1 MVAPIDILGSRSLVP
16 LESLYPTA
24 AIGDVREEDSD
35 RLSQLAVGQ
44 KFKGTVQTLLDDGSF
59 IIKLADTAVRT
70 NLPQGSKVGD
80 QLQLTLVGTQP
91 RATFLLEGEPS
102 AAPATF
108 SPTARLIDSLQQ
120 HATSTALLGKTPL
133 VSTGATPPAQL
144 ATALQSALTG
154 SGIFYESHVQQ
165 WANGERP
172 LADVLREPQ
181 NVNARS
187 AVPAAAAT
195 AAAATTAAV
204 AMTAAAAAAPDAV
217 LNPDTARIV
226 NLQLNTLD
234 IPRVQWQG
242 EVWPGQQM
250 QWEVSEQPQQPK
262 GEAETPERSWQSV
275 VRFDLPTLGRIAATI
290 TLVGDHVQVQMR
302 TANPDSAQTLRLHGA
317 QLSEALAAAGSTLD
331 LLTVKQDEQNEQA

>member
-1 MVAPIDILGSRSLVP
+1 MAAPIDIVGTRSLVP
-16 LESLYPTA
+16 LEKLYPTA
-24 AIGDVREEDSD
+24 PIGDVREEASD
-35 RLSQLAVGQ
+35 RLAQLAVGQ
-44 KFKGTVQTLLDDGSF
+44 KMQGTVLTLLDDGSF
-59 IIKLADTAVRT
+59 IVKLADTAVRT

-91 RATFLLEGEPS
+91 RATFLLEGESS

-108 SPTARLIDSLQQ
+108 SATARLIDSLQQ
-120 HATSTALLGKTPL
+120 QVTSSALLGKTPL
-133 VSTGATPPAQL
+133 VSSGATPPAQL
-144 ATALQSALTG
+144 ATALQTALTG

-181 NVNARS
+181 NINARS
-187 AVPAAAAT
+187 AMSAADAA
-195 AAAATTAAV
+195 
-204 AMTAAAAAAPDAV
+204 

-242 EVWPGQQM
+242 EVWPGQKM
-250 QWEVSEQPQQPK
+250 QWEVSEQTQQQQPDS
-262 GEAETPERSWQSV
+262 GADAPERSWQSV
-275 VRFDLPTLGRIAATI
+275 VRFDLPTLGQIAATI

-331 LLTVKQDEQNEQA
+331 LLTVKQEEEPDE

>member
-1 MVAPIDILGSRSLVP
+1 MVAPIDILGTRSLVP
-16 LESLYPTA
+16 LASLTPTA
-24 AIGDVREEDSD
+24 PIGDVREEASD

-44 KFKGTVQTLLDDGSF
+44 KLQGTVQTLLDDGSF
-59 IIKLADTAVRT
+59 IVKLADTAVRT

-91 RATFLLEGEPS
+91 RATFLLEGEPG

-120 HATSTALLGKTPL
+120 HSTSTALLGKTPL
-133 VSTGATPPAQL
+133 VSTAATPPAQL
-144 ATALQSALTG
+144 ASALQGALTS

-187 AVPAAAAT
+187 AVPAAAADT
-195 AAAATTAAV
+195 G
-204 AMTAAAAAAPDAV
+204 

-234 IPRVQWQG
+234 VPRVQWQG

>member
-1 MVAPIDILGSRSLVP
+1 V
-16 LESLYPTA
+16 
-24 AIGDVREEDSD
+24 
-35 RLSQLAVGQ
+35 Q
-44 KFKGTVQTLLDDGSF
+44 GTVQTLLDDGSF
-59 IIKLADTAVRT
+59 IVKLADTAVRT

-80 QLQLTLVGTQP
+80 KLQLTLVGTQP
-91 RATFLLEGEPS
+91 RATFLMEGEFA

-108 SPTARLIDSLQQ
+108 SPTARLIGSLQQ
-120 HATSTALLGKTPL
+120 QSTSTALLGKTPL
-133 VSTGATPPAQL
+133 VSTGATPPAQI
-144 ATALQSALTG
+144 ATALQTALTT

-187 AVPAAAAT
+187 AAPTADAT
-195 AAAATTAAV
+195 
-204 AMTAAAAAAPDAV
+204 